1 MHYIFLFLLSLSA
14 LQAEETLPTPPQGEY
29 ASYQGIVLILV
40 GFIFMYFI
48 LWRPEQKR
56 RKEMEELRSALKKGD
71 KVIAVGIIGQVDQI
85 KEDSVVLKMVD
96 GSKIEV
102 IKAAINDVIPEGEK
116 A

>member
-1 MHYIFLFLLSLSA
+1 MRYFIFLLTLVAALSA
-14 LQAEETLPTPPQGEY
+14 EELPPPSEY
-29 ASYQGIVLILV
+29 ASYQGIVLIVL

-56 RKEMEELRSALKKGD
+56 RKAMEELRGALKKGD
-71 KVIAVGIIGQVDQI
+71 RVIAVGIIGQVDQV

-96 GSKIEV
+96 GAKIEV
-102 IKAAINDVIPEGEK
+102 IKAAISDIMPEEEK